1 MYYNFDFRISIFSVG
16 LILLIKNYNL
26 QKFEIISILFLSTSV
41 SNFYTIELLATDPL
55 VFYFSTGILLVNQI
69 TFNLVFIFLFFEIL
83 YFLKNKQVFYFYR
96 DFKKISKS

>member
-16 LILLIKNYNL
+16 LILLIKNYDL

-41 SNFYTIELLATDPL
+41 SNFYTIELLTTDPL
-55 VFYFSTGILLVNQI
+55 IFYFSTLILLVNQI

-83 YFLKNKQVFYFYR
+83 YFLINKQVFYFYK